1 MNRRHPQLQ
10 FYLHCGL
17 LECAPDS
24 EISYSVKFSQQFTA
38 SQVRIFLRVPE
49 KFEMLL
55 QLEVQSQDTSQK
67 IVCCTQTRMP
77 SHMNIRHRQI
87 AHNFANLTWHRQM
100 RKITS
105 VIPFLDFGFCFLSF
119 LSDCFNLHIISGI
132 TFEVPFQSCQQGV
145 QDVY

>member
-24 EISYSVKFSQQFTA
+24 EISYSEKLSQQFTA

-55 QLEVQSQDTSQK
+55 
-67 IVCCTQTRMP
+67 
-77 SHMNIRHRQI
+77 
-87 AHNFANLTWHRQM
+87 
-100 RKITS
+100 
-105 VIPFLDFGFCFLSF
+105 
-119 LSDCFNLHIISGI
+119 
-132 TFEVPFQSCQQGV
+132 
-145 QDVY
+145 